1 MAKKSVKEQEEIKYF
16 IDKIVKDEENRRAIV
31 QGWAFNTKTKEPVEL
46 FVLGQEAEGVN
57 FKRDFRIDV
66 NNKYVLS
73 DDAKVGFIIEF
84 DEKSYGKKLRLK
96 LKDNTVMKIVKINLK
111 KNYDYLKKPNL
122 FNAVRITN
130 IATRT
135 IGYLGRN
142 GLKNTIR
149 KVKFELK
156 YKNQENY
163 DFWIDV
169 HEDFDSKKV
178 LEEIKHFAY
187 NPKISIIMPVYN
199 VEEQW
204 LRACI
209 DSVLNQSYK
218 NWELCIADDN
228 SSDAHIKPL
237 LESCRELDPR
247 IKIVY
252 RTENGHISEASN
264 SALALATGEFI
275 GLLDNDDTLADFALF
290 EVVKVLNENPEAD
303 LIYSD
308 EDKLSEDNKRSQPFF
323 KTDWAPDIL
332 LATNYV
338 CHFGVYRKRIIDEI
352 GGFRKG
358 YEGAQD
364 YDLVLRFTEKTD
376 KIHHIQKVLYH
387 WRMIQNSTAVN
398 PESKGYAFEAGLKS
412 LEDALTR
419 RGIKGTVSHGAFPGV
434 YDIEYEVFNPGLVSV
449 IIPTRDNPLDLKAC
463 IDSIFEKT
471 VYEKF
476 EIIVADN
483 GSEKDETFMLFDY
496 YSKKYP
502 DQFKVIRI
510 DIPFNFSKIN
520 NLAVEEANGEYL
532 LFLNNDIT
540 VITKG
545 WMTRMVSFAQQEHIG
560 AVGAK
565 LYYPDNTIQHAG
577 VLLGMGGVA
586 GHGHCGYPRGDY
598 GYFGKLV
605 INNNYTSVTA
615 ACLMVKRS
623 DFDMVGGFEEK
634 LTIAFNDVDFCLK
647 LYEKGKYNIW
657 LHNVELYHYESKSRG
672 AEDTYSKYK
681 RFNSEIKYMK
691 DHWLKY
697 IKDDPFYN
705 RNLTRVDG
713 NYAICVDIN
722 GFIIGKDINAK
733 QSENNRDDELLD
745 PRKYHEMVAS
755 KKRDELMNAK
765 KQSEIKAK

>member
-1 MAKKSVKEQEEIKYF
+1 MEKKSALEQEEIKYF
-16 IDKIVKDEENRRAIV
+16 IDKIVKDEASRCATV

-46 FVLGQEAEGVN
+46 YLLGKEAVGVQ

-66 NNKYVLS
+66 NNKYALP

-84 DEKSYGKKLRLK
+84 DEKTYGEKLKLK
-96 LKDNTVMKIVKINLK
+96 LKDDNNVRVVPINLK

-122 FNAVRITN
+122 FNAKRLVGVT
-130 IATRT
+130 TRT
-135 IGYLGRN
+135 VGYFSRN

-149 KVKFELK
+149 KIKFELK

-169 HEDFDSKKV
+169 HEDYDKKAII
-178 LEEIKHFAY
+178 EEIKAFTY
-187 NPKISIIMPVYN
+187 KPKVSIVMPVYN

-204 LRACI
+204 LRACVE
-209 DSVLNQSYK
+209 SVRNQYYE

-228 SSDAHIKPL
+228 SSEAHIKPL
-237 LESCRELDPR
+237 LEEFKMLDSR
-247 IKIVY
+247 IKVVY
-252 RTENGHISEASN
+252 REENGHISEASN
-264 SALALATGEFI
+264 SALAIATGEFV
-275 GLLDNDDTLADFALF
+275 GLLDNDDTLADFALY
-290 EVVKVLNENPEAD
+290 EVVKLLNEHPEAD

-332 LATNYV
+332 LATNYI
-338 CHFGVYRKRIIDEI
+338 CHFGVYRKNIIDEI

-376 KIHHIQKVLYH
+376 QIFHIQKILYH
-387 WRMIQNSTAVN
+387 WRMISNSTAVN
-398 PESKGYAFEAGLKS
+398 PDSKGYAFEAGLKS
-412 LEDALTR
+412 LEDALER

-434 YDIEYEVFNPGLVSV
+434 YNIEYEIVNNGLVSV
-449 IIPTRDNPLDLKAC
+449 IIPTRDNAADLKAC
-463 IDSIFEKT
+463 IDSIYEKT
-471 VYEKF
+471 IYENF

-483 GSEKDETFMLFDY
+483 GSEKEETFKLFEY
-496 YSKKYP
+496 YTKKYQ
-502 DQFKVIRI
+502 DQFKVVRI
-510 DIPFNFSKIN
+510 DMPFNFSKIN
-520 NLAVEEANGEYL
+520 NLAVQESKGEYL

-545 WMTRMVSFAQQEHIG
+545 WMKRMVSYAQQQHVG

-586 GHGHCGYPRGDY
+586 GHGHVGYPRGDY

-605 INNNYTSVTA
+605 TTNNYSSVTA
-615 ACLMVKRS
+615 ACMMVKRE
-623 DFDMVGGFEEK
+623 DFDRVNGFEEK
-634 LTIAFNDVDFCLK
+634 LTVAFNDVDFCLK
-647 LYEKGKYNIW
+647 LYEAGKYNVW

-697 IKDDPFYN
+697 IKNDPYYN

-713 NYAICVDIN
+713 NYAICVDIV
-722 GFIIGKDINAK
+722 GYVKGKTKEDE
-733 QSENNRDDELLD
+733 EN
-745 PRKYHEMVAS
+745 
-755 KKRDELMNAK
+755 
-765 KQSEIKAK
+765 EI

>member
-1 MAKKSVKEQEEIKYF
+1 MEKKAVIEQEEIKYF
-16 IDKIVKDEENRRAIV
+16 IDKIVKDEASRCATV

-46 FVLGQEAEGVN
+46 YLLGREAAGVQ

-66 NNKYVLS
+66 NNKYVLP
-73 DDAKVGFIIEF
+73 DDAKIGFIIEF
-84 DEKSYGKKLRLK
+84 DERTYGQKLKLK
-96 LKDNTVMKIVKINLK
+96 LKDENNIRIVPINLK
-111 KNYDYLKKPNL
+111 RNYDYLKQPNL
-122 FNAVRITN
+122 FNAKRLVGIT
-130 IATRT
+130 TRT
-135 IGYLGRN
+135 VGYFSRN

-149 KVKFELK
+149 KIKFELK

-163 DFWIDV
+163 NFWIDV
-169 HEDFDSKKV
+169 HEDYDEKKAI
-178 LEEIKHFAY
+178 EEIKKFSY
-187 NPKISIIMPVYN
+187 KPKVSIVMPVYN

-204 LRACI
+204 LRACV
-209 DSVLNQSYK
+209 DSVRNQYYQ
-218 NWELCIADDN
+218 NWELCIADDC

-237 LESCRELDPR
+237 LEEFKSLDSR
-247 IKIVY
+247 IKVVY
-252 RTENGHISEASN
+252 RAENGHISEASN
-264 SALALATGEFI
+264 SALAIATGEFV
-275 GLLDNDDTLADFALF
+275 GLLDNDDTLAEFALY
-290 EVVKVLNENPEAD
+290 EVVKLLNEHPEAD

-332 LATNYV
+332 LATNYI
-338 CHFGVYRKRIIDEI
+338 CHFGVYRKTIIDEI

-376 KIHHIQKVLYH
+376 KIFHIQKILYH
-387 WRMIQNSTAVN
+387 WRMISNSTAVN

-412 LEDALTR
+412 LEDALER
-419 RGIKGTVSHGAFPGV
+419 RGIKGIVTHGAFPGV
-434 YDIEYEVFNPGLVSV
+434 YNIDYEIVNDGLVSV
-449 IIPTRDNPLDLKAC
+449 IIPTRDNAADLKGC

-471 VYEKF
+471 IYQNF

-483 GSEKDETFMLFDY
+483 GSEKEETFKLFEY
-496 YSKKYP
+496 YTKKYK
-502 DQFKVIRI
+502 DQFKVVRI
-510 DIPFNFSKIN
+510 DIPFNFSQIN
-520 NLAVEEANGEYL
+520 NLAVKESTGEYL

-545 WMTRMVSFAQQEHIG
+545 WMKRMVSYAQQEHVG

-586 GHGHCGYPRGDY
+586 GHGHVGYPRGDY

-605 INNNYTSVTA
+605 TTNNYTSVTA
-615 ACLMVKRS
+615 ACMMVKRE
-623 DFDMVGGFEEK
+623 DFDRVKGFEEK
-634 LTIAFNDVDFCLK
+634 LTVAFNDVDLCLK
-647 LYEKGKYNIW
+647 LYELGKFNVW

-697 IKDDPFYN
+697 IKNDPYYN

-713 NYAICVDIN
+713 NYAISVDIV
-722 GFIIGKDINAK
+722 GYVKGKTKEDAENDI
-733 QSENNRDDELLD
+733 
-745 PRKYHEMVAS
+745 
-755 KKRDELMNAK
+755 
-765 KQSEIKAK
+765 

>member
-1 MAKKSVKEQEEIKYF
+1 MLGREATG
-16 IDKIVKDEENRRAIV
+16 V
-31 QGWAFNTKTKEPVEL
+31 Q
-46 FVLGQEAEGVN
+46 

-66 NNKYVLS
+66 NNKYALP
-73 DDAKVGFIIEF
+73 DDAKIGFIIEF
-84 DEKSYGKKLRLK
+84 DEKTYGEKLKLK
-96 LKDNTVMKIVKINLK
+96 LKDENNIRIVPINLK
-111 KNYDYLKKPNL
+111 KNYDYLKQPNL
-122 FNAVRITN
+122 FNAKRLVGIT
-130 IATRT
+130 TRT
-135 IGYLGRN
+135 VGYFGRN

-149 KVKFELK
+149 KIKFELK

-169 HEDFDSKKV
+169 HEDFDIKTV
-178 LEEIKHFAY
+178 MEEIKSFSY
-187 NPKISIIMPVYN
+187 NPKVSIVMPVYN

-209 DSVLNQSYK
+209 DSVRSQYYQ
-218 NWELCIADDN
+218 NWELCIADDC
-228 SSDAHIKPL
+228 STDPHIKPL
-237 LESCRELDPR
+237 LEEFKMLDSR
-247 IKIVY
+247 IKVIY
-252 RTENGHISEASN
+252 REENGHISEASN
-264 SALALATGEFI
+264 SALAIATGEFV
-275 GLLDNDDTLADFALF
+275 GLLDNDDTLADFALY
-290 EVVKVLNENPEAD
+290 EVVKLLNEHPEAD

-332 LATNYV
+332 LATNYI
-338 CHFGVYRKRIIDEI
+338 CHFGVYRKTIMDEI

-376 KIHHIQKVLYH
+376 KIFHIQKILYH
-387 WRMIQNSTAVN
+387 WRMISNSTAVN

-412 LEDALTR
+412 LEDALQR
-419 RGIKGTVSHGAFPGV
+419 RGINGTVSHGAFPGV
-434 YDIEYEVFNPGLVSV
+434 YNIEYEIVNNGLVSV
-449 IIPTRDNPLDLKAC
+449 IIPTRDNAADLKAC

-471 VYEKF
+471 IYENF

-483 GSEKDETFMLFDY
+483 GSEKEETFKLFEY
-496 YSKKYP
+496 YTKKHP
-502 DQFKVIRI
+502 NQFKVVRI
-510 DIPFNFSKIN
+510 DIPFNFSQIN
-520 NLAVEEANGEYL
+520 NLAVKESQGEYL

-545 WMTRMVSFAQQEHIG
+545 WMKRMVSYAQQEHVG

-586 GHGHCGYPRGDY
+586 GHGHVGYPRGDY

-605 INNNYTSVTA
+605 TTNNYTSVTA
-615 ACLMVKRS
+615 ACMMVKRE
-623 DFDMVGGFEEK
+623 DFDRVNGFEEK
-634 LTIAFNDVDFCLK
+634 LTVAFNDVDFCLK
-647 LYEKGKYNIW
+647 LYEAGKFNVW

-672 AEDTYSKYK
+672 AEDTYSKFK

-697 IKDDPFYN
+697 IKNDPYYN

-713 NYAICVDIN
+713 NYAICVDIV
-722 GFIIGKDINAK
+722 GYVKGKTEEDE
-733 QSENNRDDELLD
+733 EN
-745 PRKYHEMVAS
+745 
-755 KKRDELMNAK
+755 
-765 KQSEIKAK
+765 EI

>member
-1 MAKKSVKEQEEIKYF
+1 MEKKSVIEQEEIKYF
-16 IDKIVKDEENRRAIV
+16 IDKIVKDEASRCATV

-46 FVLGQEAEGVN
+46 YLLGKEAVGVQ

-66 NNKYVLS
+66 NNKYVLP

-84 DEKSYGKKLRLK
+84 DENTYGEKLKLK
-96 LKDNTVMKIVKINLK
+96 LKDDNNIRVVPVNLK

-122 FNAVRITN
+122 FNAKRLAGVT
-130 IATRT
+130 TRT
-135 IGYLGRN
+135 LGYLGRN

-149 KVKFELK
+149 KIKFELK

-169 HEDFDSKKV
+169 HEDYDRKTVS
-178 LEEIKHFAY
+178 EEIRKFSY
-187 NPKISIIMPVYN
+187 KPKVSIVMPVYN

-204 LRACI
+204 LRACV
-209 DSVLNQSYK
+209 DSVLNQYYD
-218 NWELCIADDN
+218 NWELCIADDC
-228 SSDAHIKPL
+228 STDIHIKPL
-237 LESCRELDPR
+237 LEEFKRLDSR
-247 IKIVY
+247 IKVVY
-252 RTENGHISEASN
+252 REENGHISEASN
-264 SALALATGEFI
+264 SALAIATGEFI
-275 GLLDNDDTLADFALF
+275 GLLDNDDTLAEFALY
-290 EVVKVLNENPEAD
+290 EVVKLLNEHPEAD

-332 LATNYV
+332 LATNYI
-338 CHFGVYRKRIIDEI
+338 CHFGVYRKTIIDQI

-376 KIHHIQKVLYH
+376 RIFHIQKILYH
-387 WRMIQNSTAVN
+387 WRMISNSTAVN

-412 LEDALTR
+412 LEDALAR
-419 RGIKGTVSHGAFPGV
+419 RSIKGTVSHGAFPGV
-434 YDIEYEVFNPGLVSV
+434 YNIDYEIVNDGLVSV
-449 IIPTRDNPLDLKAC
+449 IIPTRDNAADLKGC

-471 VYEKF
+471 IYQNF

-483 GSEKDETFMLFDY
+483 GSEKEETFKLFEFY
-496 YSKKYP
+496 TKKYQ
-502 DQFKVIRI
+502 DQFKVVRI
-510 DIPFNFSKIN
+510 DIPFNFSQIN
-520 NLAVEEANGEYL
+520 NLAAKEANGEYL

-545 WMTRMVSFAQQEHIG
+545 WMKRMVSLAQQDHVG

-586 GHGHCGYPRGDY
+586 GHGHVGYPRGDY

-605 INNNYTSVTA
+605 TTNNYTSVTA
-615 ACLMVKRS
+615 ACMMVKRE
-623 DFDMVGGFEEK
+623 DFDRVNGFEEK
-634 LTIAFNDVDFCLK
+634 LTVAFNDVDLCLK
-647 LYEKGKYNIW
+647 LYELGKFNVW

-697 IKDDPFYN
+697 IKNDPYYN

-713 NYAICVDIN
+713 NYAISVDIV
-722 GFIIGKDINAK
+722 GYVKGKTKEDEENDI
-733 QSENNRDDELLD
+733 
-745 PRKYHEMVAS
+745 
-755 KKRDELMNAK
+755 
-765 KQSEIKAK
+765 

>member
-1 MAKKSVKEQEEIKYF
+1 MEKKSVIEQEEIKYF
-16 IDKIVKDEENRRAIV
+16 IDKIVKDEASRCATV

-46 FVLGQEAEGVN
+46 YLLGREAVGIQ

-66 NNKYVLS
+66 NNKYSLP

-84 DEKSYGKKLRLK
+84 DEKTYGEKLKLK
-96 LKDNTVMKIVKINLK
+96 LKDENNVRIVPINLK

-122 FNAVRITN
+122 FNAKRLVGVT
-130 IATRT
+130 TRT
-135 IGYLGRN
+135 VGYLSRN

-149 KVKFELK
+149 KIKFELK

-163 DFWIDV
+163 DFWIEV
-169 HEDFDSKKV
+169 HEDYDKKVV
-178 LEEIKHFAY
+178 LEEISGFAY
-187 NPKISIIMPVYN
+187 KPKVSIVMPVYN

-204 LRACI
+204 LRACV
-209 DSVLNQSYK
+209 DSVRNQYYE

-228 SSDAHIKPL
+228 STDAHIKPL
-237 LESCRELDPR
+237 LEEFKMLDSR
-247 IKIVY
+247 IKVVY
-252 RTENGHISEASN
+252 REENGHISEASN
-264 SALALATGEFI
+264 SALAIATGEFI
-275 GLLDNDDTLADFALF
+275 GLLDNDDTLAEFALF
-290 EVVKVLNENPEAD
+290 EVVKLLNEHPEAD

-323 KTDWAPDIL
+323 KTNWAPDIL
-332 LATNYV
+332 LATNYI
-338 CHFGVYRKRIIDEI
+338 CHFGVYRKTIIDEI

-376 KIHHIQKVLYH
+376 QIFHIQKILYH
-387 WRMIQNSTAVN
+387 WRMISNSTAVN
-398 PESKGYAFEAGLKS
+398 PDSKGYAFEAGLKS
-412 LEDALTR
+412 LEDALER
-419 RGIKGTVSHGAFPGV
+419 RQIKGTVSHGAFPGV
-434 YDIEYEVFNPGLVSV
+434 YNIEYEIVNNGLVSV
-449 IIPTRDNPLDLKAC
+449 IIPTRDNAADLKAC
-463 IDSIFEKT
+463 IDSIYEKT
-471 VYEKF
+471 IYENF
-476 EIIVADN
+476 EIIVVDN
-483 GSEKDETFMLFDY
+483 GSEKEETFKLFEY
-496 YSKKYP
+496 YTKKYP
-502 DQFKVIRI
+502 DQFKVVRI

-520 NLAVEEANGEYL
+520 NLAVQESKGEYL

-540 VITKG
+540 VITNG
-545 WMTRMVSFAQQEHIG
+545 WMKRMVSYAQQEHVG

-586 GHGHCGYPRGDY
+586 GHGHVGYPRGDY

-605 INNNYTSVTA
+605 TTNNYTSVTA
-615 ACLMVKRS
+615 ACMMVKRE
-623 DFDMVGGFEEK
+623 DFDRVNGFEEK
-634 LTIAFNDVDFCLK
+634 LTVAFNDVDFCLK
-647 LYEKGKYNIW
+647 LYEAGKYNVW

-697 IKDDPFYN
+697 IKNDPYYN

-713 NYAICVDIN
+713 NYAICVDIV
-722 GFIIGKDINAK
+722 GYVRGK
-733 QSENNRDDELLD
+733 SEEDE
-745 PRKYHEMVAS
+745 K
-755 KKRDELMNAK
+755 N
-765 KQSEIKAK
+765 EI

>member
-1 MAKKSVKEQEEIKYF
+1 MEKKSVIEQEEIKYF
-16 IDKIVKDEENRRAIV
+16 IDKIVKDEASRCATV

-46 FVLGQEAEGVN
+46 YLLGKEAVGVQ

-66 NNKYVLS
+66 NNKYVLP

-84 DEKSYGKKLRLK
+84 DENTYGEKLKLK
-96 LKDNTVMKIVKINLK
+96 LKDDNNIRIVPVNLK

-122 FNAVRITN
+122 FNAKRLAGVT
-130 IATRT
+130 TRT
-135 IGYLGRN
+135 LGYLGRN

-149 KVKFELK
+149 KIKFELK

-169 HEDFDSKKV
+169 HEDYDRKTVS
-178 LEEIKHFAY
+178 EEIRKFSY
-187 NPKISIIMPVYN
+187 KPKVSIVMPVYN

-204 LRACI
+204 LRACV
-209 DSVLNQSYK
+209 DSVLNQYYD
-218 NWELCIADDN
+218 NWELCIADDC
-228 SSDAHIKPL
+228 STDIHIKPL
-237 LESCRELDPR
+237 LEEFKRLDSR
-247 IKIVY
+247 IKVVY
-252 RTENGHISEASN
+252 REENGHISEASN
-264 SALALATGEFI
+264 SALAIATGEFI
-275 GLLDNDDTLADFALF
+275 GLLDNDDTLAEFALY
-290 EVVKVLNENPEAD
+290 EVVKLLNEHPEAD

-332 LATNYV
+332 LATNYI
-338 CHFGVYRKRIIDEI
+338 CHFGVYRKTIIDQI

-376 KIHHIQKVLYH
+376 RIFHIQKILYH
-387 WRMIQNSTAVN
+387 WRMISNSTAVN

-412 LEDALTR
+412 LEDALAR
-419 RGIKGTVSHGAFPGV
+419 RSIKGTVSHGAFPGV
-434 YDIEYEVFNPGLVSV
+434 YNIDYEIVNDGLVSV
-449 IIPTRDNPLDLKAC
+449 IIPTRDNAADLKGC

-471 VYEKF
+471 IYQNF

-483 GSEKDETFMLFDY
+483 GSEKEETFKLFEFY
-496 YSKKYP
+496 TKKYK
-502 DQFKVIRI
+502 DQFKVVRI
-510 DIPFNFSKIN
+510 DIPFNFSQIN
-520 NLAVEEANGEYL
+520 NLAAKEANGEYL

-545 WMTRMVSFAQQEHIG
+545 WMKRMVSLAQQDHVG

-586 GHGHCGYPRGDY
+586 GHGHVGYPRGDY

-605 INNNYTSVTA
+605 TTNNYTSVTA
-615 ACLMVKRS
+615 ACMMVKRE
-623 DFDMVGGFEEK
+623 DFDRVNGFEEK
-634 LTIAFNDVDFCLK
+634 LTVAFNDVDLCLK
-647 LYEKGKYNIW
+647 LYELGKFNVW

-697 IKDDPFYN
+697 IKNDPYYN

-713 NYAICVDIN
+713 NYAISVDIV
-722 GFIIGKDINAK
+722 GYVKGKTKEDEENDI
-733 QSENNRDDELLD
+733 
-745 PRKYHEMVAS
+745 
-755 KKRDELMNAK
+755 
-765 KQSEIKAK
+765 

>member
-1 MAKKSVKEQEEIKYF
+1 MKKESAIEQEEIKYF
-16 IDKIVKDEENRRAIV
+16 IDKIVKDEASRCATV

-46 FVLGQEAEGVN
+46 YLLGKEAVGVQ

-66 NNKYVLS
+66 NNKYALP

-84 DEKSYGKKLRLK
+84 DEKTYGEKLKLK
-96 LKDNTVMKIVKINLK
+96 LKDDNNVRVVPINLK

-122 FNAVRITN
+122 FNAKRLVGVT
-130 IATRT
+130 TRT
-135 IGYLGRN
+135 VGYFSRN

-149 KVKFELK
+149 KIKFELK

-169 HEDFDSKKV
+169 HEDYDKKAII
-178 LEEIKHFAY
+178 EEIKAFTY
-187 NPKISIIMPVYN
+187 KPKVSIVMPVYN

-204 LRACI
+204 LRACVE
-209 DSVLNQSYK
+209 SVRNQYYE

-228 SSDAHIKPL
+228 SSEAHIKPL
-237 LESCRELDPR
+237 LEEFKMLDSR
-247 IKIVY
+247 IKVVY
-252 RTENGHISEASN
+252 REENGHISEASN
-264 SALALATGEFI
+264 SALAIATGEFV
-275 GLLDNDDTLADFALF
+275 GLLDNDDTLADFALY
-290 EVVKVLNENPEAD
+290 EVVKLLNQHPQAD

-332 LATNYV
+332 LATNYI
-338 CHFGVYRKRIIDEI
+338 CHFGVYRKNIIDEI

-376 KIHHIQKVLYH
+376 QIFHIQKILYH
-387 WRMIQNSTAVN
+387 WRMISNSTAVN
-398 PESKGYAFEAGLKS
+398 PDSKGYAFEAGLKS
-412 LEDALTR
+412 LEDALER

-434 YDIEYEVFNPGLVSV
+434 YNIEYEIVNNGLVSV
-449 IIPTRDNPLDLKAC
+449 IIPTRDNAADLKAC
-463 IDSIFEKT
+463 IDSIYEKT
-471 VYEKF
+471 IYENF

-483 GSEKDETFMLFDY
+483 GSEREETFKLFEY
-496 YSKKYP
+496 YTKKYQ
-502 DQFKVIRI
+502 DQFKVVRI
-510 DIPFNFSKIN
+510 DMPFNFSKIN
-520 NLAVEEANGEYL
+520 NLAVQESKGEYL

-545 WMTRMVSFAQQEHIG
+545 WMKRMVSYAQQQHVG

-586 GHGHCGYPRGDY
+586 GHGHVGYPRGDY

-605 INNNYTSVTA
+605 TTNNYSSVTA
-615 ACLMVKRS
+615 ACMMVKRE
-623 DFDMVGGFEEK
+623 DFDRVNGFEEK
-634 LTIAFNDVDFCLK
+634 LTVAFNDVDFCLK
-647 LYEKGKYNIW
+647 LYEAGKYNVW

-697 IKDDPFYN
+697 IKNDPYYN

-713 NYAICVDIN
+713 NYAICVDIV
-722 GFIIGKDINAK
+722 GYVKGKTKEDE
-733 QSENNRDDELLD
+733 EN
-745 PRKYHEMVAS
+745 
-755 KKRDELMNAK
+755 
-765 KQSEIKAK
+765 EI

>member
-1 MAKKSVKEQEEIKYF
+1 MRKKTVIEQEEIKYF
-16 IDKIVKDEENRRAIV
+16 IDKIVKDEASQCAMV

-46 FVLGQEAEGVN
+46 YLLGREAVGVQ

-66 NNKYVLS
+66 NNKYALP

-84 DEKSYGKKLRLK
+84 DKNTYGEKLK
-96 LKDNTVMKIVKINLK
+96 LKLTDDTNIRIVPINLK

-122 FNAVRITN
+122 FNAKRLAGVT
-130 IATRT
+130 TRT
-135 IGYLGRN
+135 VGYLSRN

-149 KVKFELK
+149 KIKFELK

-169 HEDFDSKKV
+169 HEDYDRKKV
-178 LEEIKHFAY
+178 LAEISGFSYK
-187 NPKISIIMPVYN
+187 PKVSIVMPVYN

-204 LRACI
+204 LRACV
-209 DSVLNQSYK
+209 DSVLNQYYE

-228 SSDAHIKPL
+228 STDAHIKPL
-237 LESCRELDPR
+237 LEEFKMLDSR
-247 IKIVY
+247 IKVVY
-252 RTENGHISEASN
+252 REENGHISEASN
-264 SALALATGEFI
+264 SALAIATGEFV
-275 GLLDNDDTLADFALF
+275 GLLDNDDTLAEFALY
-290 EVVKVLNENPEAD
+290 EVVKLLNEHPEAD

-332 LATNYV
+332 LATNYI
-338 CHFGVYRKRIIDEI
+338 CHFGVYRKTIIDEI

-364 YDLVLRFTEKTD
+364 YDLVLRFTEKTNQ
-376 KIHHIQKVLYH
+376 IFHIQKILYH
-387 WRMIQNSTAVN
+387 WRMISNSTAVN
-398 PESKGYAFEAGLKS
+398 PDSKGYAFEAGLKS
-412 LEDALTR
+412 LEDALDR

-434 YDIEYEVFNPGLVSV
+434 YNIEYEIVNAGLVSV
-449 IIPTRDNPLDLKAC
+449 IIPTRDNAADLKAC
-463 IDSIFEKT
+463 IDSIYEKT
-471 VYEKF
+471 IYENF

-483 GSEKDETFMLFDY
+483 GSEKEDTFKLFEY
-496 YSKKYP
+496 YTRKYP
-502 DQFKVIRI
+502 QQFKVVRI

-520 NLAVEEANGEYL
+520 NLAVKESKGEYL

-545 WMTRMVSFAQQEHIG
+545 WMKRMVSYAQQEHVG

-586 GHGHCGYPRGDY
+586 GHGHVGFPRGDY

-605 INNNYTSVTA
+605 TTNNYTSVTA
-615 ACLMVKRS
+615 ACMMVKRE
-623 DFDMVGGFEEK
+623 DFDRVNGFEEK
-634 LTIAFNDVDFCLK
+634 LTVAFNDVDFCLK
-647 LYEKGKYNIW
+647 LYEAGKFNVW
-657 LHNVELYHYESKSRG
+657 LHDVELYHYESKSRG

-691 DHWLKY
+691 DHWLNY
-697 IKDDPFYN
+697 IKNDPYYN

-713 NYAICVDIN
+713 NYAICVDIV
-722 GFIIGKDINAK
+722 GYVKGKTIEDE
-733 QSENNRDDELLD
+733 EN
-745 PRKYHEMVAS
+745 
-755 KKRDELMNAK
+755 
-765 KQSEIKAK
+765 EI

>member
-1 MAKKSVKEQEEIKYF
+1 MEKKSALEQEEIKYF
-16 IDKIVKDEENRRAIV
+16 IDKIVKDEASRCATV

-46 FVLGQEAEGVN
+46 YLLGKEAVGVQ

-66 NNKYVLS
+66 NNKYALP

-84 DEKSYGKKLRLK
+84 DEKTYGEKLKLK
-96 LKDNTVMKIVKINLK
+96 LKDDNNVRVVPINLK

-122 FNAVRITN
+122 FNAKRLVGVT
-130 IATRT
+130 TRT
-135 IGYLGRN
+135 VGYFSRN

-149 KVKFELK
+149 KIKFELK

-169 HEDFDSKKV
+169 HEDYDKKAII
-178 LEEIKHFAY
+178 EEIKAFTY
-187 NPKISIIMPVYN
+187 KPKVSIVMPVYN

-204 LRACI
+204 LRACVE
-209 DSVLNQSYK
+209 SVRNQYYE

-237 LESCRELDPR
+237 LEEFKILDSR
-247 IKIVY
+247 IKVVY
-252 RTENGHISEASN
+252 REENGHISEASN
-264 SALALATGEFI
+264 SALAIATGEFV
-275 GLLDNDDTLADFALF
+275 GLLDNDDTLADFALY
-290 EVVKVLNENPEAD
+290 EVVKLLNQHPQAD

-332 LATNYV
+332 LATNYI
-338 CHFGVYRKRIIDEI
+338 CHFGVYRKNIIDEI

-364 YDLVLRFTEKTD
+364 YDLVLRFTEKTNN
-376 KIHHIQKVLYH
+376 IFHIQKILYH
-387 WRMIQNSTAVN
+387 WRMISNSTAVN
-398 PESKGYAFEAGLKS
+398 PDSKGYAFEAGLKS
-412 LEDALTR
+412 LEDALER

-434 YDIEYEVFNPGLVSV
+434 YNIEYEIVNNGLVSV
-449 IIPTRDNPLDLKAC
+449 IIPTRDNAADLKAC
-463 IDSIFEKT
+463 IDSIYEKT
-471 VYEKF
+471 IYENF

-483 GSEKDETFMLFDY
+483 GSEKEETFKLFEY
-496 YSKKYP
+496 YTKKYQ
-502 DQFKVIRI
+502 DQFKVVRI
-510 DIPFNFSKIN
+510 DMPFNFSKIN
-520 NLAVEEANGEYL
+520 NLAVQESKGEYL

-545 WMTRMVSFAQQEHIG
+545 WMKRMVSYAQQQHVG

-586 GHGHCGYPRGDY
+586 GHGHVGYPRGDY

-605 INNNYTSVTA
+605 TTNNYSSVTA
-615 ACLMVKRS
+615 ACMMVKRE
-623 DFDMVGGFEEK
+623 DFDRVNGFEEK
-634 LTIAFNDVDFCLK
+634 LTVAFNDVDFCLK
-647 LYEKGKYNIW
+647 LYEAGKYNVW

-697 IKDDPFYN
+697 IKNDPYYN

-713 NYAICVDIN
+713 NYAICVDIV
-722 GFIIGKDINAK
+722 GYVKGKTKEDE
-733 QSENNRDDELLD
+733 EN
-745 PRKYHEMVAS
+745 
-755 KKRDELMNAK
+755 
-765 KQSEIKAK
+765 EI

>member
-1 MAKKSVKEQEEIKYF
+1 MRKKTVIEQEEIKYF
-16 IDKIVKDEENRRAIV
+16 IDKIVKDEASQCATV

-46 FVLGQEAEGVN
+46 YLLGREAVGVQ

-66 NNKYVLS
+66 NNKYALP

-84 DEKSYGKKLRLK
+84 DKNTYGEKLK
-96 LKDNTVMKIVKINLK
+96 LKLTDDTNIRIVPINLK

-122 FNAVRITN
+122 FNAKRLAGVT
-130 IATRT
+130 TRT
-135 IGYLGRN
+135 VGYLSRN

-149 KVKFELK
+149 KIKFELK

-169 HEDFDSKKV
+169 HEDYDRKKV
-178 LEEIKHFAY
+178 LAEISGFSYK
-187 NPKISIIMPVYN
+187 PKVSIVMPVYN

-204 LRACI
+204 LRACV
-209 DSVLNQSYK
+209 DSVLNQYYE

-228 SSDAHIKPL
+228 STDAHIKPL
-237 LESCRELDPR
+237 LEEFKMLDSR
-247 IKIVY
+247 IKVVY
-252 RTENGHISEASN
+252 REENGHISEASN
-264 SALALATGEFI
+264 SALAIATGEFV
-275 GLLDNDDTLADFALF
+275 GLLDNDDTLAEFALY
-290 EVVKVLNENPEAD
+290 EVVKLLNEHPEAD

-332 LATNYV
+332 LATNYI
-338 CHFGVYRKRIIDEI
+338 CHFGVYRKTIIDEI

-364 YDLVLRFTEKTD
+364 YDLVLRFTEKTNQ
-376 KIHHIQKVLYH
+376 IFHIQKILYH
-387 WRMIQNSTAVN
+387 WRMISNSTAVN
-398 PESKGYAFEAGLKS
+398 PDSKGYAFEAGLKS
-412 LEDALTR
+412 LEDALDR

-434 YDIEYEVFNPGLVSV
+434 YNIEYEIVNAGLVSV
-449 IIPTRDNPLDLKAC
+449 IIPTRDNAADLKAC
-463 IDSIFEKT
+463 IDSIYEKT
-471 VYEKF
+471 IYENF

-483 GSEKDETFMLFDY
+483 GSEKEDTFKLFEY
-496 YSKKYP
+496 YTRKYP
-502 DQFKVIRI
+502 QQFKVVRI

-520 NLAVEEANGEYL
+520 NLAVKESKGEYL

-545 WMTRMVSFAQQEHIG
+545 WMKRMVSYAQQEHVG

-586 GHGHCGYPRGDY
+586 GHGHVGFPRGDY

-605 INNNYTSVTA
+605 TTNNYTSVTA
-615 ACLMVKRS
+615 ACMMVKRE
-623 DFDMVGGFEEK
+623 DFDRVNGFEEK
-634 LTIAFNDVDFCLK
+634 LTVAFNDVDFCLK
-647 LYEKGKYNIW
+647 LYEAGKFNVW
-657 LHNVELYHYESKSRG
+657 LHDVELYHYESKSRG

-691 DHWLKY
+691 DHWLNY
-697 IKDDPFYN
+697 IKNDPYYN

-713 NYAICVDIN
+713 NYAICVDIV
-722 GFIIGKDINAK
+722 GYVKGKTIEDE
-733 QSENNRDDELLD
+733 EN
-745 PRKYHEMVAS
+745 
-755 KKRDELMNAK
+755 
-765 KQSEIKAK
+765 EI

>member
-1 MAKKSVKEQEEIKYF
+1 MEKKSALEQEEIKYF
-16 IDKIVKDEENRRAIV
+16 IDKIVKDEASRCATV

-46 FVLGQEAEGVN
+46 YLLGKEAVGVQ

-66 NNKYVLS
+66 NNKYALP

-84 DEKSYGKKLRLK
+84 DEKTYGEKLKLK
-96 LKDNTVMKIVKINLK
+96 LKDDNNVRVVPINLK

-122 FNAVRITN
+122 FNAKRLVGVT
-130 IATRT
+130 TRT
-135 IGYLGRN
+135 VGYFSRN

-149 KVKFELK
+149 KIKFELK

-169 HEDFDSKKV
+169 HEDYDKKAII
-178 LEEIKHFAY
+178 EEIKAFTY
-187 NPKISIIMPVYN
+187 KPKVSIVMPVYN

-209 DSVLNQSYK
+209 DSVRNQYYE

-237 LESCRELDPR
+237 LEEFKMLDSR
-247 IKIVY
+247 IKVVY
-252 RTENGHISEASN
+252 REENGHISEASN
-264 SALALATGEFI
+264 SALAIATGEFV
-275 GLLDNDDTLADFALF
+275 GLLDNDDTLADFALY
-290 EVVKVLNENPEAD
+290 EVVKLLNQHPQAD

-332 LATNYV
+332 LATNYI
-338 CHFGVYRKRIIDEI
+338 CHFGVYRKNIIDEI

-376 KIHHIQKVLYH
+376 QIFHIQKILYH
-387 WRMIQNSTAVN
+387 WRMISNSTAVN
-398 PESKGYAFEAGLKS
+398 PDSKGYAFEAGLKS
-412 LEDALTR
+412 LEDALER

-434 YDIEYEVFNPGLVSV
+434 YNIEYEIVNNGLVSV
-449 IIPTRDNPLDLKAC
+449 IIPTRDNAADLKAC
-463 IDSIFEKT
+463 IDSIYEKT
-471 VYEKF
+471 IYENF

-483 GSEKDETFMLFDY
+483 GSEKEETFKLFEY
-496 YSKKYP
+496 YTKKYQ
-502 DQFKVIRI
+502 DQFKVVRI
-510 DIPFNFSKIN
+510 DMPFNFSKIN
-520 NLAVEEANGEYL
+520 NLAVQESKGEYL

-545 WMTRMVSFAQQEHIG
+545 WMKRMVSYAQQQHVG

-586 GHGHCGYPRGDY
+586 GHGHVGYPRGDY

-605 INNNYTSVTA
+605 TTNNYSSVTA
-615 ACLMVKRS
+615 ACMMVKRE
-623 DFDMVGGFEEK
+623 DFDRVNGFEEK
-634 LTIAFNDVDFCLK
+634 LTVAFNDVDFCLK
-647 LYEKGKYNIW
+647 LYEAGKYNVW

-697 IKDDPFYN
+697 IKNDPYYN

-713 NYAICVDIN
+713 NYAICVDIV
-722 GFIIGKDINAK
+722 GYVKGKTKEDE
-733 QSENNRDDELLD
+733 EN
-745 PRKYHEMVAS
+745 
-755 KKRDELMNAK
+755 
-765 KQSEIKAK
+765 EI

>member
-1 MAKKSVKEQEEIKYF
+1 MEKKSALEQEEIKYF
-16 IDKIVKDEENRRAIV
+16 IDKIVKDEASRCATV

-46 FVLGQEAEGVN
+46 YLLGKEAVGVQ

-66 NNKYVLS
+66 NNKYALP

-84 DEKSYGKKLRLK
+84 DEKTYGEKLKLK
-96 LKDNTVMKIVKINLK
+96 LKDDNNVRVVPINLK

-122 FNAVRITN
+122 FNAKRLVGVT
-130 IATRT
+130 TRT
-135 IGYLGRN
+135 VGYFSRN

-149 KVKFELK
+149 KIKFELK

-169 HEDFDSKKV
+169 HEDYDKKAII
-178 LEEIKHFAY
+178 EEIKAFTY
-187 NPKISIIMPVYN
+187 KPKVSIVMPVYN

-204 LRACI
+204 LRACVE
-209 DSVLNQSYK
+209 SFRNQYYE
-218 NWELCIADDN
+218 NCELCIADDN

-237 LESCRELDPR
+237 LEEFKMLDSR
-247 IKIVY
+247 IKVVY
-252 RTENGHISEASN
+252 REENGHISEASN
-264 SALALATGEFI
+264 SALAIATGEFV
-275 GLLDNDDTLADFALF
+275 GLLDNDDTLADFALY
-290 EVVKVLNENPEAD
+290 EVVKLLNQHPQAD

-332 LATNYV
+332 LATNYI
-338 CHFGVYRKRIIDEI
+338 CHFGVYRKNIIDEI

-376 KIHHIQKVLYH
+376 QIFHIQKILYH
-387 WRMIQNSTAVN
+387 WRMISNSTAVN
-398 PESKGYAFEAGLKS
+398 PDSKGYAFEAGLKS
-412 LEDALTR
+412 LEDALER

-434 YDIEYEVFNPGLVSV
+434 YNIEYEIVNNGLVSV
-449 IIPTRDNPLDLKAC
+449 IIPTRDNAADLKAC
-463 IDSIFEKT
+463 IDSIYEKT
-471 VYEKF
+471 IYENF

-483 GSEKDETFMLFDY
+483 GSEKEETFKLFEY
-496 YSKKYP
+496 YTKKYQ
-502 DQFKVIRI
+502 DQFKVVRI
-510 DIPFNFSKIN
+510 DMPFNFSKIN
-520 NLAVEEANGEYL
+520 NLAVQESKGEYL

-545 WMTRMVSFAQQEHIG
+545 WMKRMVSYAQQQHVG

-586 GHGHCGYPRGDY
+586 GHGHVGYPRGDY

-605 INNNYTSVTA
+605 TTNNYSSVTA
-615 ACLMVKRS
+615 ACMMVKRE
-623 DFDMVGGFEEK
+623 DFDRVNGFEEK
-634 LTIAFNDVDFCLK
+634 LTVAFNDVDFCLK
-647 LYEKGKYNIW
+647 LYEAGKYNVW

-697 IKDDPFYN
+697 IKNDPYYN

-713 NYAICVDIN
+713 NYAICVDIV
-722 GFIIGKDINAK
+722 GYVKGKTKEDE
-733 QSENNRDDELLD
+733 EN
-745 PRKYHEMVAS
+745 
-755 KKRDELMNAK
+755 
-765 KQSEIKAK
+765 EI

>member
-1 MAKKSVKEQEEIKYF
+1 MEKKAVSEQEEIKYF
-16 IDKIVKDEENRRAIV
+16 IDKIVKDEASRCATV

-46 FVLGQEAEGVN
+46 YLLGREAAGVQ

-66 NNKYVLS
+66 NNKYVLP
-73 DDAKVGFIIEF
+73 DDAKIGFIIEF
-84 DEKSYGKKLRLK
+84 DERTYGQKLKLK
-96 LKDNTVMKIVKINLK
+96 LKDENNIRIVPINLK
-111 KNYDYLKKPNL
+111 RNYDYLKQPNL
-122 FNAVRITN
+122 FNAKRLVGIT
-130 IATRT
+130 TRT
-135 IGYLGRN
+135 VGYFSRN

-149 KVKFELK
+149 KIKFELK

-163 DFWIDV
+163 NFWIDV
-169 HEDFDSKKV
+169 HEDYDEKKAI
-178 LEEIKHFAY
+178 EEIKKFSY
-187 NPKISIIMPVYN
+187 KPKVSIVMPVYN

-204 LRACI
+204 LRACV
-209 DSVLNQSYK
+209 DSVRNQYYQ
-218 NWELCIADDN
+218 NWELCIADDC

-237 LESCRELDPR
+237 LEEFKSLDSR
-247 IKIVY
+247 IKVVY
-252 RTENGHISEASN
+252 RAENGHISEASN
-264 SALALATGEFI
+264 SALAIATGEFV
-275 GLLDNDDTLADFALF
+275 GLLDNDDTLAEFALY
-290 EVVKVLNENPEAD
+290 EVVKLLNEHPEAD

-332 LATNYV
+332 LATNYI
-338 CHFGVYRKRIIDEI
+338 CHFGVYRKTIIDEI

-376 KIHHIQKVLYH
+376 KIFHIQKILYH
-387 WRMIQNSTAVN
+387 WRMISNSTAVN

-412 LEDALTR
+412 LEDALER
-419 RGIKGTVSHGAFPGV
+419 RGIKGIVTHGAFPGV
-434 YDIEYEVFNPGLVSV
+434 YNIDYEIVNDGLVSV
-449 IIPTRDNPLDLKAC
+449 IIPTRDNAADLKGC

-471 VYEKF
+471 IYQNF

-483 GSEKDETFMLFDY
+483 GSEKEETFKLFEY
-496 YSKKYP
+496 YTKKYK
-502 DQFKVIRI
+502 DQFKVVRI
-510 DIPFNFSKIN
+510 DIPFNFSQIN
-520 NLAVEEANGEYL
+520 NLAVKESTGEYL

-545 WMTRMVSFAQQEHIG
+545 WMKRMVSYAQQEHVG

-586 GHGHCGYPRGDY
+586 GHGHVGYPRGDY

-605 INNNYTSVTA
+605 TTNNYTSVTA
-615 ACLMVKRS
+615 ACMMVKRV
-623 DFDMVGGFEEK
+623 DFDRVNGFEEK
-634 LTIAFNDVDFCLK
+634 LTVAFNDVDLCLK
-647 LYEKGKYNIW
+647 LYELGKFNVW

-697 IKDDPFYN
+697 IKNDPYYN

-713 NYAICVDIN
+713 NYAISVDIV
-722 GFIIGKDINAK
+722 GYVKGKTKEDE
-733 QSENNRDDELLD
+733 EN
-745 PRKYHEMVAS
+745 
-755 KKRDELMNAK
+755 
-765 KQSEIKAK
+765 EI

>member
-1 MAKKSVKEQEEIKYF
+1 MEKKAVIEQEEIKYF
-16 IDKIVKDEENRRAIV
+16 IDKIVKDEASRCATV

-46 FVLGQEAEGVN
+46 YLLGREAAGVQ

-66 NNKYVLS
+66 NNKYVLP
-73 DDAKVGFIIEF
+73 DDAKIGFIIEF
-84 DEKSYGKKLRLK
+84 DERTYGQKLKLK
-96 LKDNTVMKIVKINLK
+96 LKDENNIRIVPINLK
-111 KNYDYLKKPNL
+111 RNYDYLKQPNL
-122 FNAVRITN
+122 FNAKRLVGIT
-130 IATRT
+130 TRT
-135 IGYLGRN
+135 VGYFSRN

-149 KVKFELK
+149 KIKFELK

-163 DFWIDV
+163 NFWIDV
-169 HEDFDSKKV
+169 HEDYDEKKAI
-178 LEEIKHFAY
+178 EEIKKFSY
-187 NPKISIIMPVYN
+187 KPKVSIVMPVYN

-204 LRACI
+204 LRACV
-209 DSVLNQSYK
+209 DSVRNQYYQ
-218 NWELCIADDN
+218 NWELCIADDC

-237 LESCRELDPR
+237 LEEFKSLDSR
-247 IKIVY
+247 IKVVY
-252 RTENGHISEASN
+252 RAENGHISEASN
-264 SALALATGEFI
+264 SALAIATGEFV
-275 GLLDNDDTLADFALF
+275 GLLDNDDTLAEFALY
-290 EVVKVLNENPEAD
+290 EVVKLLNEHPEAD

-332 LATNYV
+332 LATNYI
-338 CHFGVYRKRIIDEI
+338 CHFGVYRKTIIDEI

-376 KIHHIQKVLYH
+376 KIFHIQKILYH
-387 WRMIQNSTAVN
+387 WRMISNSTAVN

-412 LEDALTR
+412 LEDALER
-419 RGIKGTVSHGAFPGV
+419 RGIKGIVTHGAFPGV
-434 YDIEYEVFNPGLVSV
+434 YNIDYEIVNDGLVSV
-449 IIPTRDNPLDLKAC
+449 IIPTRDNAADLKGC

-471 VYEKF
+471 IYQNF

-483 GSEKDETFMLFDY
+483 GSEKEETFKLFEY
-496 YSKKYP
+496 YTKKYK
-502 DQFKVIRI
+502 DQFKVVRI
-510 DIPFNFSKIN
+510 DIPFNFSQIN
-520 NLAVEEANGEYL
+520 NLAVKESTGEYL

-545 WMTRMVSFAQQEHIG
+545 WMKRMVSYAQQEHVG

-586 GHGHCGYPRGDY
+586 GHGHVGYPRGDY

-605 INNNYTSVTA
+605 TTNNYTSVTA
-615 ACLMVKRS
+615 ACMMVKRV
-623 DFDMVGGFEEK
+623 DFDRVNGFEEK
-634 LTIAFNDVDFCLK
+634 LTVAFNDVDLCLK
-647 LYEKGKYNIW
+647 LYELGKFNVW

-697 IKDDPFYN
+697 IKNDPYYN

-713 NYAICVDIN
+713 NYAISVDIV
-722 GFIIGKDINAK
+722 GYVKGKTKEDAENDI
-733 QSENNRDDELLD
+733 
-745 PRKYHEMVAS
+745 
-755 KKRDELMNAK
+755 
-765 KQSEIKAK
+765 

>member
-1 MAKKSVKEQEEIKYF
+1 MEKKSVIEQEEIKYF
-16 IDKIVKDEENRRAIV
+16 IDKIVKDEASQCATV

-46 FVLGQEAEGVN
+46 YLLGREATGVQ

-66 NNKYVLS
+66 NNKYALP
-73 DDAKVGFIIEF
+73 DDAKIGFIIEF
-84 DEKSYGKKLRLK
+84 DEKTYGQKLK
-96 LKDNTVMKIVKINLK
+96 LKLTDENNIRIVPINLK
-111 KNYDYLKKPNL
+111 KNYDYLKQPNL
-122 FNAVRITN
+122 FNAKRLVGIT
-130 IATRT
+130 TRT
-135 IGYLGRN
+135 VGYFSRN

-149 KVKFELK
+149 KIKFELK

-169 HEDFDSKKV
+169 HEDYDPKKAI
-178 LEEIKHFAY
+178 EEIKKFSY
-187 NPKISIIMPVYN
+187 KPKVSIVMPVYN

-204 LRACI
+204 LRACV
-209 DSVLNQSYK
+209 DSVRNQYYQ
-218 NWELCIADDN
+218 NWELCIADDC

-237 LESCRELDPR
+237 LEEFKMLDSR
-247 IKIVY
+247 IKVIY
-252 RTENGHISEASN
+252 REENGHISEASN
-264 SALALATGEFI
+264 SALAIATGEFV
-275 GLLDNDDTLADFALF
+275 GLLDNDDTLAEFALY
-290 EVVKVLNENPEAD
+290 EVVKLLNDHPEAD

-332 LATNYV
+332 LATNYI
-338 CHFGVYRKRIIDEI
+338 CHFGVYRKTIIDEI

-376 KIHHIQKVLYH
+376 KIFHIQKILYH
-387 WRMIQNSTAVN
+387 WRMISNSTAVN

-412 LEDALTR
+412 LEDALER
-419 RGIKGTVSHGAFPGV
+419 RGIKGTVTHGAFPGV
-434 YDIEYEVFNPGLVSV
+434 YTIAYEIVNNGLVSV
-449 IIPTRDNPLDLKAC
+449 IIPTRDNAADLKAC
-463 IDSIFEKT
+463 IESIYEKT
-471 VYEKF
+471 IYQNF
-476 EIIVADN
+476 EIVVADN
-483 GSEKDETFMLFDY
+483 GSEKEETFKLFEY
-496 YSKKYP
+496 FTKKYK
-502 DQFKVIRI
+502 DQFKVVRI
-510 DIPFNFSKIN
+510 DIPFNFSQIN
-520 NLAVEEANGEYL
+520 NLAVKESKGEYL

-545 WMTRMVSFAQQEHIG
+545 WMKRMVSLAQQEHVG

-586 GHGHCGYPRGDY
+586 GHGHVGYPRGDY

-605 INNNYTSVTA
+605 TTNNYTSVTA
-615 ACLMVKRS
+615 ACMMVKRE
-623 DFDMVGGFEEK
+623 DFDRVNGFEEK
-634 LTIAFNDVDFCLK
+634 LTVAFNDVDLCLK
-647 LYEKGKYNIW
+647 LYELGKFNVW

-672 AEDTYSKYK
+672 AEDTYTKYK

-697 IKDDPFYN
+697 IKNDPYYN

-713 NYAICVDIN
+713 NYAISVDIV
-722 GFIIGKDINAK
+722 GYVRGKTKEDE
-733 QSENNRDDELLD
+733 EN
-745 PRKYHEMVAS
+745 
-755 KKRDELMNAK
+755 
-765 KQSEIKAK
+765 EI

>member
-1 MAKKSVKEQEEIKYF
+1 MEKKSALEQEEIKYF
-16 IDKIVKDEENRRAIV
+16 IDKIVKDEASRCATV

-46 FVLGQEAEGVN
+46 YLLGKEAVGVQ

-66 NNKYVLS
+66 NNKYALP

-84 DEKSYGKKLRLK
+84 DEKTYGEKLKLK
-96 LKDNTVMKIVKINLK
+96 LKDDNNVRVVPINLK

-122 FNAVRITN
+122 FNAKRLVGVT
-130 IATRT
+130 TRT
-135 IGYLGRN
+135 VGYFSRN

-149 KVKFELK
+149 KIKFELK

-169 HEDFDSKKV
+169 HEDYDKKAII
-178 LEEIKHFAY
+178 EEIKAFTY
-187 NPKISIIMPVYN
+187 KPKVSIVMPVYN

-204 LRACI
+204 LRACVE
-209 DSVLNQSYK
+209 SVRNQYYE

-237 LESCRELDPR
+237 LEEFKMLDSR
-247 IKIVY
+247 IKVVY
-252 RTENGHISEASN
+252 REENGHISEASN
-264 SALALATGEFI
+264 SALAIATGEFV
-275 GLLDNDDTLADFALF
+275 GLLDNDDTLADFALY
-290 EVVKVLNENPEAD
+290 EVVKLLNQHPQAD

-332 LATNYV
+332 LATNYI
-338 CHFGVYRKRIIDEI
+338 CHFGVYRKNIIDEI

-364 YDLVLRFTEKTD
+364 YDLVLRFTEKTNN
-376 KIHHIQKVLYH
+376 IFHIQKILYH
-387 WRMIQNSTAVN
+387 WRMISNSTAVN
-398 PESKGYAFEAGLKS
+398 PDSKGYAFEAGLKS
-412 LEDALTR
+412 LEDALER

-434 YDIEYEVFNPGLVSV
+434 YNIEYEIVNNGLVSV
-449 IIPTRDNPLDLKAC
+449 IIPTRDNAADLKAC
-463 IDSIFEKT
+463 IDSIYEKT
-471 VYEKF
+471 IYENF

-483 GSEKDETFMLFDY
+483 GSEKEETFKLFEY
-496 YSKKYP
+496 YTKKYQ
-502 DQFKVIRI
+502 DQFKVVRI
-510 DIPFNFSKIN
+510 DMPFNFSKIN
-520 NLAVEEANGEYL
+520 NLAVQESKGEYL

-545 WMTRMVSFAQQEHIG
+545 WMKRMVSYAQQQHVG

-586 GHGHCGYPRGDY
+586 GHGHVGYPRGDY

-605 INNNYTSVTA
+605 TTNNYSSVTA
-615 ACLMVKRS
+615 ACMMVKRE
-623 DFDMVGGFEEK
+623 DFDRVNGFEEK
-634 LTIAFNDVDFCLK
+634 LTVAFNDVDFCLK
-647 LYEKGKYNIW
+647 LYEAGKYNVW

-697 IKDDPFYN
+697 IKNDPYYN

-713 NYAICVDIN
+713 NYAICVDIV
-722 GFIIGKDINAK
+722 GYVKGKTKEDE
-733 QSENNRDDELLD
+733 EN
-745 PRKYHEMVAS
+745 
-755 KKRDELMNAK
+755 
-765 KQSEIKAK
+765 EI

>member
-1 MAKKSVKEQEEIKYF
+1 MEKKSALEQEEIKYF
-16 IDKIVKDEENRRAIV
+16 IDKIVKDEASRCATV

-46 FVLGQEAEGVN
+46 YLLGKEAVGVQ

-66 NNKYVLS
+66 NNKYALP

-84 DEKSYGKKLRLK
+84 DEKTYGEKLKLK
-96 LKDNTVMKIVKINLK
+96 LKDDNNVRVVPINLK

-122 FNAVRITN
+122 FNAKRLVGVT
-130 IATRT
+130 TRT
-135 IGYLGRN
+135 VGYFSRN

-149 KVKFELK
+149 KIKFELK

-169 HEDFDSKKV
+169 HEDYDKKAII
-178 LEEIKHFAY
+178 EEIKAFTY
-187 NPKISIIMPVYN
+187 KPKVSIVMPVYN

-204 LRACI
+204 LRACVE
-209 DSVLNQSYK
+209 SVRNQYYE

-228 SSDAHIKPL
+228 SSEAHIKPL
-237 LESCRELDPR
+237 LEEFKMLDSR
-247 IKIVY
+247 IKVVY
-252 RTENGHISEASN
+252 REENGHISEASN
-264 SALALATGEFI
+264 SALAIATGEFV
-275 GLLDNDDTLADFALF
+275 GLLDNDDTLADFALY
-290 EVVKVLNENPEAD
+290 EVVKLLNQHPQAD

-332 LATNYV
+332 LATNYI
-338 CHFGVYRKRIIDEI
+338 CHFGVYRKNIIDEI

-376 KIHHIQKVLYH
+376 QIFHIQKILYH
-387 WRMIQNSTAVN
+387 WRMISNSTAVN
-398 PESKGYAFEAGLKS
+398 PDSKGYAFEAGLKS
-412 LEDALTR
+412 LEDALER

-434 YDIEYEVFNPGLVSV
+434 YNIEYEIVNNGLVSV
-449 IIPTRDNPLDLKAC
+449 IIPTRDNAADLKAC
-463 IDSIFEKT
+463 IDSIYEKT
-471 VYEKF
+471 IYENF

-483 GSEKDETFMLFDY
+483 GSEKEETFKLFEY
-496 YSKKYP
+496 YTKKYQ
-502 DQFKVIRI
+502 DQFKVVRI
-510 DIPFNFSKIN
+510 DMPFNFSKIN
-520 NLAVEEANGEYL
+520 NLAVQESKGEYL

-545 WMTRMVSFAQQEHIG
+545 WMKRMVSYAQQQHVG

-586 GHGHCGYPRGDY
+586 GHGHVGYPRGDY

-605 INNNYTSVTA
+605 TTNNYSSVTA
-615 ACLMVKRS
+615 ACMMVKRE
-623 DFDMVGGFEEK
+623 DFDRVNGFEEK
-634 LTIAFNDVDFCLK
+634 LTVAFNDVDFCLK
-647 LYEKGKYNIW
+647 LYEAGKYNVW

-697 IKDDPFYN
+697 IKNDPYYN

-713 NYAICVDIN
+713 NYAICVDIV
-722 GFIIGKDINAK
+722 GYVKGKTKEDE
-733 QSENNRDDELLD
+733 EN
-745 PRKYHEMVAS
+745 
-755 KKRDELMNAK
+755 
-765 KQSEIKAK
+765 EI

>member
-1 MAKKSVKEQEEIKYF
+1 MTTHGKSNSMNGKVNGMEKKSKFDQEEIKYF
-16 IDKIVKDEENRRAIV
+16 IDKIVKDEENQCASV

-46 FVLGQEAEGVN
+46 FILGQEVDGIS

-66 NNKYVLS
+66 NNKYVLP

-84 DEKSYGKKLRLK
+84 DSKTYGKKLRLS
-96 LKDNTVMKIVKINLK
+96 LRDDNNTTIVNINLK

-122 FNAVRITN
+122 FNAMRVIQITN
-130 IATRT
+130 RT
-135 IGYLGRN
+135 VRYLGRN

-149 KVKFELK
+149 KIKFELK

-169 HEDFDSKKV
+169 HEDYDKKTI
-178 LEEIKHFAY
+178 LDEIDNFAF

-209 DSVLNQSYK
+209 DSVINQYYT

-228 SSDAHIKPL
+228 STDAHIKPL
-237 LESCRELDPR
+237 LEFYKNQDPR
-247 IKIVY
+247 IKVIY
-252 RTENGHISEASN
+252 RCENGHISEASN
-264 SALALATGEFI
+264 SALTLATGEFA

-290 EVVKVLNENPEAD
+290 EVVKLINEHPEAD

-308 EDKLSEDNKRSQPFF
+308 EDKLSEDNIRSQPFF

-338 CHFGVYRKRIIDEI
+338 CHFGVYRKTLMDEI

-364 YDLVLRFTEKTD
+364 YDLVLRFTEKTNR
-376 KIHHIQKVLYH
+376 IYHIQRVLYH
-387 WRMIQNSTAVN
+387 WRMISNSTAVN
-398 PESKGYAFEAGLKS
+398 PESKGYAFEAGLRS
-412 LEDALTR
+412 LEDALKR
-419 RGIKGTVSHGAFPGV
+419 RGIKGTVTHGAFSGV
-434 YDIEYEVFNPGLVSV
+434 YDIEYEIFNDGLVSV
-449 IIPTRDNPLDLKAC
+449 IIPTRDNPADLKAC

-471 VYEKF
+471 IYKKF

-483 GSEKDETFMLFDY
+483 GSEKEETFKLFEY
-496 YSKKYP
+496 YSKKYKN
-502 DQFKVIRI
+502 QFKVIRI
-510 DIPFNFSKIN
+510 DIPFNFSKLN
-520 NLAVEEANGEYL
+520 NMAVKESKGEYL
-532 LFLNNDIT
+532 LFLNNDVT
-540 VITKG
+540 VITEG

-586 GHGHCGYPRGDY
+586 GHGHLGYPRGDY

-605 INNNYTSVTA
+605 INNDYTSVTA
-615 ACLMVKRS
+615 ACMMVKRT
-623 DFDMVGGFEEK
+623 DFDLVNGFEEK

-647 LYEKGKYNIW
+647 LYEKGKFNIW
-657 LHNVELYHYESKSRG
+657 IHNVELYHFESKSRG

-697 IKDDPFYN
+697 IKNDPFYN
-705 RNLTRVDG
+705 KNLTRVDG
-713 NYAICVDIN
+713 NYAICVDIV
-722 GFIIGKDINAK
+722 GFISGKGK
-733 QSENNRDDELLD
+733 DDELLG
-745 PRKYHEMVAS
+745 M
-755 KKRDELMNAK
+755 KKID
-765 KQSEIKAK
+765 

>member
-1 MAKKSVKEQEEIKYF
+1 MEKKSALEQEEIKYF
-16 IDKIVKDEENRRAIV
+16 IDKIVKDEASRCATV

-46 FVLGQEAEGVN
+46 YLLGKEAVGVQ

-66 NNKYVLS
+66 NNKYALP

-84 DEKSYGKKLRLK
+84 DEKTYGEKLKLK
-96 LKDNTVMKIVKINLK
+96 LKDDNNVRVVPINLK

-122 FNAVRITN
+122 FNAKRLVGVT
-130 IATRT
+130 TRT
-135 IGYLGRN
+135 VGYFSRN

-149 KVKFELK
+149 KIKFELK

-169 HEDFDSKKV
+169 HEDYDKKAII
-178 LEEIKHFAY
+178 EEIKAFTY
-187 NPKISIIMPVYN
+187 KPKVSIVMPVYN

-204 LRACI
+204 LRACVE
-209 DSVLNQSYK
+209 SVRNQYYE

-237 LESCRELDPR
+237 LEEFKMLDSR
-247 IKIVY
+247 IKVVY
-252 RTENGHISEASN
+252 REENGHISEASN
-264 SALALATGEFI
+264 SALAIATGEFV
-275 GLLDNDDTLADFALF
+275 GLLDNDDTLADFALY
-290 EVVKVLNENPEAD
+290 EVVKLLNQHPQAD

-332 LATNYV
+332 LATNYI
-338 CHFGVYRKRIIDEI
+338 CHFGVYRKNIIDEI

-376 KIHHIQKVLYH
+376 QIFHIQKILYH
-387 WRMIQNSTAVN
+387 WRMISNSTAVN
-398 PESKGYAFEAGLKS
+398 PDSKGYAFEAGLKS
-412 LEDALTR
+412 LEDALER

-434 YDIEYEVFNPGLVSV
+434 YNIEYEIVNNGLVSV
-449 IIPTRDNPLDLKAC
+449 IIPTRDNAADLKAC
-463 IDSIFEKT
+463 IDSIYEKT
-471 VYEKF
+471 IYENF

-483 GSEKDETFMLFDY
+483 GSEKEETFKLFEY
-496 YSKKYP
+496 YTKKYQ
-502 DQFKVIRI
+502 DQFKVVRI
-510 DIPFNFSKIN
+510 DMPFNFSKIN
-520 NLAVEEANGEYL
+520 NLAVQESKGEYL

-545 WMTRMVSFAQQEHIG
+545 WMKRMVSYAQQQHVG

-586 GHGHCGYPRGDY
+586 GHGHVGYPRGDY

-605 INNNYTSVTA
+605 TTNNYSSVTA
-615 ACLMVKRS
+615 ACMMVKRE
-623 DFDMVGGFEEK
+623 DFDRVNGFEEK
-634 LTIAFNDVDFCLK
+634 LTVAFNDVDFCLK
-647 LYEKGKYNIW
+647 LYEAGKYNVW

-697 IKDDPFYN
+697 IKNDPYYN

-713 NYAICVDIN
+713 NYAICVDIV
-722 GFIIGKDINAK
+722 GYVKGKTKEDE
-733 QSENNRDDELLD
+733 EN
-745 PRKYHEMVAS
+745 
-755 KKRDELMNAK
+755 
-765 KQSEIKAK
+765 EI

>member
-1 MAKKSVKEQEEIKYF
+1 MEKKSALEQEEIKYF
-16 IDKIVKDEENRRAIV
+16 IDKIVKDEASRCATV

-46 FVLGQEAEGVN
+46 YLLGKEAVGVQ

-66 NNKYVLS
+66 NNKYALP

-84 DEKSYGKKLRLK
+84 DEKTYGEKLKLK
-96 LKDNTVMKIVKINLK
+96 LKDDNNVRVVPINLK

-122 FNAVRITN
+122 FNAKRLVGVT
-130 IATRT
+130 TRT
-135 IGYLGRN
+135 VGYFSRN

-149 KVKFELK
+149 KIKFELK

-169 HEDFDSKKV
+169 HEDYDKKAII
-178 LEEIKHFAY
+178 EEIKAFTY
-187 NPKISIIMPVYN
+187 KPKVSIVMPVYN

-204 LRACI
+204 LRACVE
-209 DSVLNQSYK
+209 SVRNQYYE

-237 LESCRELDPR
+237 LEEFKMLDSR
-247 IKIVY
+247 IKVVY
-252 RTENGHISEASN
+252 REENGHISEASN
-264 SALALATGEFI
+264 SALAIATGEFV
-275 GLLDNDDTLADFALF
+275 GLLDNDDTLADFALY
-290 EVVKVLNENPEAD
+290 EVVKLLNQHPQAD

-332 LATNYV
+332 LATNYI
-338 CHFGVYRKRIIDEI
+338 CHFGVYRKNIIDEI

-376 KIHHIQKVLYH
+376 QIFHIQKILYH
-387 WRMIQNSTAVN
+387 WRMISNSTAVN
-398 PESKGYAFEAGLKS
+398 PDSKGYAFEAGLKS
-412 LEDALTR
+412 LEDALER

-434 YDIEYEVFNPGLVSV
+434 YNIEYEIVNNGLVSV
-449 IIPTRDNPLDLKAC
+449 IIPTRDNAADLKAC
-463 IDSIFEKT
+463 IDSIYEKT
-471 VYEKF
+471 IYENF

-483 GSEKDETFMLFDY
+483 GSEKEETFKLFEY
-496 YSKKYP
+496 YTKKYQ
-502 DQFKVIRI
+502 DQFKVVRI
-510 DIPFNFSKIN
+510 DMPFNFSKIN
-520 NLAVEEANGEYL
+520 NLAVQESKGEYL

-545 WMTRMVSFAQQEHIG
+545 WMKRMVSYAQQQHVG

-565 LYYPDNTIQHAG
+565 LYYPDNTIQHVG

-586 GHGHCGYPRGDY
+586 GHGHVGYPRGDY

-605 INNNYTSVTA
+605 TTNNYSSVTA
-615 ACLMVKRS
+615 ACMMVKRE
-623 DFDMVGGFEEK
+623 DFDRVNGFEEK
-634 LTIAFNDVDFCLK
+634 LTVAFNDVDFCLK
-647 LYEKGKYNIW
+647 LYEAGKYNVW

-697 IKDDPFYN
+697 IKNDPYYN

-713 NYAICVDIN
+713 NYAICVDIV
-722 GFIIGKDINAK
+722 GYVKGKTKEDE
-733 QSENNRDDELLD
+733 EN
-745 PRKYHEMVAS
+745 
-755 KKRDELMNAK
+755 
-765 KQSEIKAK
+765 EI

>member
-1 MAKKSVKEQEEIKYF
+1 MEKKSALEQEEIKYF
-16 IDKIVKDEENRRAIV
+16 IDKIVKDEASRCATV

-46 FVLGQEAEGVN
+46 YLLGKEAVGVQ

-66 NNKYVLS
+66 NNKYALP

-84 DEKSYGKKLRLK
+84 DEKTYGEKLKLK
-96 LKDNTVMKIVKINLK
+96 LKDDNNVRVVPINLK

-122 FNAVRITN
+122 FNAKRLVGVT
-130 IATRT
+130 TRT
-135 IGYLGRN
+135 VGYFSRN

-149 KVKFELK
+149 KIKFELK

-169 HEDFDSKKV
+169 HEDYDKKAII
-178 LEEIKHFAY
+178 EEIKAFTY
-187 NPKISIIMPVYN
+187 KPKVSIVMPVYN

-204 LRACI
+204 LRACVE
-209 DSVLNQSYK
+209 SVRNQYYE

-237 LESCRELDPR
+237 LEEFKMLDSR
-247 IKIVY
+247 IKVVY
-252 RTENGHISEASN
+252 REENGHISEASN
-264 SALALATGEFI
+264 SALAIATGEFV
-275 GLLDNDDTLADFALF
+275 GLLDNDDTLADFALY
-290 EVVKVLNENPEAD
+290 EVVKLLNQHPQAD

-332 LATNYV
+332 LATNYI
-338 CHFGVYRKRIIDEI
+338 CHFGVYRKTIIDAI

-364 YDLVLRFTEKTD
+364 YDLVLRFTEKTNN
-376 KIHHIQKVLYH
+376 IFHIQKILYH
-387 WRMIQNSTAVN
+387 WRMISNSTAVN
-398 PESKGYAFEAGLKS
+398 PDSKGYAFEAGLKS
-412 LEDALTR
+412 LEDALER

-434 YDIEYEVFNPGLVSV
+434 YNIEYEIVNNGLVSV
-449 IIPTRDNPLDLKAC
+449 IIPTRDNAADLKAC
-463 IDSIFEKT
+463 IDSIYEKT
-471 VYEKF
+471 IYENF

-483 GSEKDETFMLFDY
+483 GSEKEETFKLFEY
-496 YSKKYP
+496 YTKKYQ
-502 DQFKVIRI
+502 DQFKVVRI
-510 DIPFNFSKIN
+510 DMPFNFSKIN
-520 NLAVEEANGEYL
+520 NLAVQESKGEYL

-545 WMTRMVSFAQQEHIG
+545 WMKRMVSYAQQQHVG

-586 GHGHCGYPRGDY
+586 GHGHVGYPRGDY

-605 INNNYTSVTA
+605 TTNNYSSVTA
-615 ACLMVKRS
+615 ACMMVKRE
-623 DFDMVGGFEEK
+623 DFDRVNGFEEK
-634 LTIAFNDVDFCLK
+634 LTVAFNDVDFCLK
-647 LYEKGKYNIW
+647 LYEAGKYNVW

-697 IKDDPFYN
+697 IKNDPYYN

-713 NYAICVDIN
+713 NYAICVDIV
-722 GFIIGKDINAK
+722 GYVKGKTKEDE
-733 QSENNRDDELLD
+733 EN
-745 PRKYHEMVAS
+745 
-755 KKRDELMNAK
+755 
-765 KQSEIKAK
+765 EI

>member
-1 MAKKSVKEQEEIKYF
+1 MEKKSALEQEEIKYF
-16 IDKIVKDEENRRAIV
+16 IDKIVKDEASRCATV

-46 FVLGQEAEGVN
+46 YLLGNEAVGVQ

-66 NNKYVLS
+66 NNKYALP

-84 DEKSYGKKLRLK
+84 DEKTYGEKLKLK
-96 LKDNTVMKIVKINLK
+96 LKDDNNVRVVPINLK

-122 FNAVRITN
+122 FNAKRLVGVT
-130 IATRT
+130 TRT
-135 IGYLGRN
+135 VGYFSRN

-149 KVKFELK
+149 KIKFELK

-169 HEDFDSKKV
+169 HEDYDKKAII
-178 LEEIKHFAY
+178 EEIKAFTY
-187 NPKISIIMPVYN
+187 KPKVSIVMPVYN

-204 LRACI
+204 LRACVE
-209 DSVLNQSYK
+209 SVRNQYYE

-237 LESCRELDPR
+237 LEEFKMLDSR
-247 IKIVY
+247 IKVVY
-252 RTENGHISEASN
+252 REENGHISEASN
-264 SALALATGEFI
+264 SALAIATGEFV
-275 GLLDNDDTLADFALF
+275 GLLDNDDTLADFALY
-290 EVVKVLNENPEAD
+290 EVVKLLNQHPQAD

-332 LATNYV
+332 LATNYI
-338 CHFGVYRKRIIDEI
+338 CHFGVYRKNIIDEI

-364 YDLVLRFTEKTD
+364 YDLVLRFTEKTNN
-376 KIHHIQKVLYH
+376 IFHIQKILYH
-387 WRMIQNSTAVN
+387 WRMISNSTAVN
-398 PESKGYAFEAGLKS
+398 PDSKGYAFEAGLKS
-412 LEDALTR
+412 LEDALER

-434 YDIEYEVFNPGLVSV
+434 YNIEYEIVNNGLVSV
-449 IIPTRDNPLDLKAC
+449 IIPTRDNAADLKAC
-463 IDSIFEKT
+463 IDSIYEKT
-471 VYEKF
+471 IYENF

-483 GSEKDETFMLFDY
+483 GSEKEETFKLFEY
-496 YSKKYP
+496 YTKKYQ
-502 DQFKVIRI
+502 DQFKVVRI
-510 DIPFNFSKIN
+510 DMPFNFSKIN
-520 NLAVEEANGEYL
+520 NLAVQESKGEYL

-545 WMTRMVSFAQQEHIG
+545 WMKRMVSYAQQQHVG

-586 GHGHCGYPRGDY
+586 GHGHVGYPRGDY

-605 INNNYTSVTA
+605 TTNNYSSVTA
-615 ACLMVKRS
+615 ACMMVKRE
-623 DFDMVGGFEEK
+623 DFDRVNGFEEK
-634 LTIAFNDVDFCLK
+634 LTVAFNDVDFCLK
-647 LYEKGKYNIW
+647 LYEAGKYNVW

-697 IKDDPFYN
+697 IKNDPYYN

-713 NYAICVDIN
+713 NYAICVDIV
-722 GFIIGKDINAK
+722 GYVKGKTKEDE
-733 QSENNRDDELLD
+733 EN
-745 PRKYHEMVAS
+745 
-755 KKRDELMNAK
+755 
-765 KQSEIKAK
+765 EI

>member
-1 MAKKSVKEQEEIKYF
+1 MEKKSALEQEEIKYF
-16 IDKIVKDEENRRAIV
+16 IDKIVKDEASRCATV

-46 FVLGQEAEGVN
+46 YLLGKEAVGVQ

-66 NNKYVLS
+66 NNKYALP

-84 DEKSYGKKLRLK
+84 DEKTYGEKLKLK
-96 LKDNTVMKIVKINLK
+96 LKDDNNVRVVPINLK

-122 FNAVRITN
+122 FNAKRLVGVT
-130 IATRT
+130 TRT
-135 IGYLGRN
+135 VGYFSRN

-149 KVKFELK
+149 KIKFELK

-169 HEDFDSKKV
+169 HEDYDKKAII
-178 LEEIKHFAY
+178 EEIKAFTY
-187 NPKISIIMPVYN
+187 KPKVSIVMPVYN

-204 LRACI
+204 LRACVE
-209 DSVLNQSYK
+209 SVRNQYYE

-228 SSDAHIKPL
+228 SSEAHIKPL
-237 LESCRELDPR
+237 LEEFKMLDSR
-247 IKIVY
+247 IKVVY
-252 RTENGHISEASN
+252 REENGHISEASN
-264 SALALATGEFI
+264 SALAIATGEFV
-275 GLLDNDDTLADFALF
+275 GLLDNDDTLADFALY
-290 EVVKVLNENPEAD
+290 EVVKLLNQHPQAD

-332 LATNYV
+332 LATNYI
-338 CHFGVYRKRIIDEI
+338 CHFGVYRKNIIDEI

-376 KIHHIQKVLYH
+376 QIFHIQKILYH
-387 WRMIQNSTAVN
+387 WRMISNSTAVN
-398 PESKGYAFEAGLKS
+398 PDSKGYAFEAGLKS
-412 LEDALTR
+412 LEDALER

-434 YDIEYEVFNPGLVSV
+434 YNIEYEIVNNGLVSV
-449 IIPTRDNPLDLKAC
+449 IIPTRDNAADLKAC
-463 IDSIFEKT
+463 IDSIYEKT
-471 VYEKF
+471 IYENF

-483 GSEKDETFMLFDY
+483 GSEREETFKLFEY
-496 YSKKYP
+496 YTKKYQ
-502 DQFKVIRI
+502 DQFKVVRI
-510 DIPFNFSKIN
+510 DMPFNFSKIN
-520 NLAVEEANGEYL
+520 NLAVQESKGEYL

-545 WMTRMVSFAQQEHIG
+545 WMKRMVSYAQQQHVG

-586 GHGHCGYPRGDY
+586 GHGHVGYPRGDY

-605 INNNYTSVTA
+605 TTNNYSSVTA
-615 ACLMVKRS
+615 ACMMVKRE
-623 DFDMVGGFEEK
+623 DFDRVNGFEEK
-634 LTIAFNDVDFCLK
+634 LTVAFNDVDFCLK
-647 LYEKGKYNIW
+647 LYEAGKYNVW

-697 IKDDPFYN
+697 IKNDPYYN

-713 NYAICVDIN
+713 NYAICVDIV
-722 GFIIGKDINAK
+722 GYVKGKTKEDE
-733 QSENNRDDELLD
+733 EN
-745 PRKYHEMVAS
+745 
-755 KKRDELMNAK
+755 
-765 KQSEIKAK
+765 EI

>member
-1 MAKKSVKEQEEIKYF
+1 MKKKSVIEQEEIKYF
-16 IDKIVKDEENRRAIV
+16 IDKIVKDEESRCATV

-46 FVLGQEAEGVN
+46 FLVGREAVGIQ

-66 NNKYVLS
+66 NNKYSLP

-84 DEKSYGKKLRLK
+84 DERTYGLKLKLK
-96 LKDNTVMKIVKINLK
+96 LKDDNNIRIVPVNLK

-122 FNAVRITN
+122 FNAKRLAGVT
-130 IATRT
+130 TRT
-135 IGYLGRN
+135 VGYFSRN

-149 KVKFELK
+149 KIKFELK

-169 HEDFDSKKV
+169 HEDYDKKTV
-178 LEEIKHFAY
+178 VEEIKSFSY
-187 NPKISIIMPVYN
+187 NPKVSIVMPVYN
-199 VEEQW
+199 VEEKW

-209 DSVLNQSYK
+209 DSVLNQYYK

-237 LESCRELDPR
+237 LEEYVRLDSR
-247 IKIVY
+247 IKVVY
-252 RTENGHISEASN
+252 RSKNGHISEASN
-264 SALALATGEFI
+264 SALAIATGEFV

-290 EVVKVLNENPEAD
+290 EVVKLLNEHPEAD

-332 LATNYV
+332 LATNYI
-338 CHFGVYRKRIIDEI
+338 CHFGVYRKNILDEI
-352 GGFRKG
+352 GGFRRG

-376 KIHHIQKVLYH
+376 RIFHIQKILYH
-387 WRMIQNSTAVN
+387 WRMISNSTAVN
-398 PESKGYAFEAGLKS
+398 PDSKGYAFEAGLKS
-412 LEDALTR
+412 IEDALER
-419 RGIKGTVSHGAFPGV
+419 RDIKGSVSHGAFPGV
-434 YDIEYEVFNPGLVSV
+434 YDIEYEIYNDGLVSV
-449 IIPTRDNPLDLKAC
+449 IIPTRDNAADLKAC

-471 VYEKF
+471 IYEKF

-483 GSEKDETFMLFDY
+483 GSEKEETFKLFEY
-496 YSKKYP
+496 YTKKYP
-502 DQFKVIRI
+502 NQFKVVRI
-510 DIPFNFSKIN
+510 DIPFNFSEIN
-520 NLAVEEANGEYL
+520 NLAVKESKGEYL

-545 WMTRMVSFAQQEHIG
+545 WMKRMVSFAQQEHIG

-586 GHGHCGYPRGDY
+586 GHGHCSYPRGDY

-605 INNNYTSVTA
+605 TNNNYTSVTA
-615 ACLMVKRS
+615 ACMMVKRS
-623 DFDMVGGFEEK
+623 DFDLVNGFEEK
-634 LTIAFNDVDFCLK
+634 LTVAFNDVDFCLK
-647 LYEKGKYNIW
+647 LYEAGKFNIW

-697 IKDDPFYN
+697 IKNDPYYN

-713 NYAICVDIN
+713 NYAICVDIV
-722 GFIIGKDINAK
+722 GYVKGSSKEDE
-733 QSENNRDDELLD
+733 ENKN
-745 PRKYHEMVAS
+745 
-755 KKRDELMNAK
+755 
-765 KQSEIKAK
+765 

>member
-1 MAKKSVKEQEEIKYF
+1 MKKESALEQEEIKYF
-16 IDKIVKDEENRRAIV
+16 IDKIVKDEASRCATV

-46 FVLGQEAEGVN
+46 YLLGKEAVGVQ

-66 NNKYVLS
+66 NNKYALP

-84 DEKSYGKKLRLK
+84 DEKTYGEKLKLK
-96 LKDNTVMKIVKINLK
+96 LKDDNNVRVVPINLK

-122 FNAVRITN
+122 FNAKRLVGVT
-130 IATRT
+130 TRT
-135 IGYLGRN
+135 VGYFSRN

-149 KVKFELK
+149 KIKFELK

-169 HEDFDSKKV
+169 HEDYDKKAII
-178 LEEIKHFAY
+178 EEIKAFTY
-187 NPKISIIMPVYN
+187 KPKVSIVMPVYN

-204 LRACI
+204 LRACVE
-209 DSVLNQSYK
+209 SVRNQYYE

-228 SSDAHIKPL
+228 SSEAHIKPL
-237 LESCRELDPR
+237 LEEFKMLDSR
-247 IKIVY
+247 IKVVY
-252 RTENGHISEASN
+252 REENGHISEASN
-264 SALALATGEFI
+264 SALAIATGEFV
-275 GLLDNDDTLADFALF
+275 GLLDNDDTLADFALY
-290 EVVKVLNENPEAD
+290 EVVKLLNQHPQAD

-332 LATNYV
+332 LATNYI
-338 CHFGVYRKRIIDEI
+338 CHFGVYRKNIIDEI

-376 KIHHIQKVLYH
+376 QIFHIQKILYH
-387 WRMIQNSTAVN
+387 WRMISNSTAVN
-398 PESKGYAFEAGLKS
+398 PDSKGYAFEAGLKS
-412 LEDALTR
+412 LEDALER

-434 YDIEYEVFNPGLVSV
+434 YNIEYEIVNNGLVSV
-449 IIPTRDNPLDLKAC
+449 IIPTRDNAADLKAC
-463 IDSIFEKT
+463 IDSIYEKT
-471 VYEKF
+471 IYENF

-483 GSEKDETFMLFDY
+483 GSEKEETFKLFEY
-496 YSKKYP
+496 YTKKYQ
-502 DQFKVIRI
+502 DQFKVVRI
-510 DIPFNFSKIN
+510 DMPFNFSKIN
-520 NLAVEEANGEYL
+520 NLAVQESKGEYL

-545 WMTRMVSFAQQEHIG
+545 WMKRMVSYAQQQHVG

-586 GHGHCGYPRGDY
+586 GHGHVGYPRGDY

-605 INNNYTSVTA
+605 TTNNYSSVTA
-615 ACLMVKRS
+615 ACMMVKRE
-623 DFDMVGGFEEK
+623 DFDRVNGFEEK
-634 LTIAFNDVDFCLK
+634 LTVAFNDVDFCLK
-647 LYEKGKYNIW
+647 LYEAGKYNVW

-697 IKDDPFYN
+697 IKNDPYYN

-713 NYAICVDIN
+713 NYAICVDIV
-722 GFIIGKDINAK
+722 GYVKGKTKEDE
-733 QSENNRDDELLD
+733 EN
-745 PRKYHEMVAS
+745 
-755 KKRDELMNAK
+755 
-765 KQSEIKAK
+765 EI